1 MTRFLATLLCPGDAF
16 VDVGTH
22 IGFFSLRA
30 SSLVGKSLREPMRQG
45 LEAMMSHSLTPR
57 ILIYSVAFWPLI
69 GGVQTIVAAL
79 AGSLADGEQQPDAMT
94 VIVVTETPAN
104 PAFDKDLP
112 FRVVRKPS
120 WIELLR
126 LLGQSDVVH
135 LAGPALLPLLFC
147 LVLRKRTVVEHHGFQ
162 AICPNGLLLYEPM
175 GTSCP
180 GHFMAGR
187 YRECLKC
194 NAQRGRWKSMKLVAL
209 TFLRRWLCN
218 FVHANIAPTHW
229 LESLLRLPH
238 TSVIWHGVRETGA
251 LPDRTPGQPPT
262 FVFLGRLVTTKGV
275 HLLIEAARELRKRGC
290 ALRIIIIGE
299 GPERE
304 SLERLSQALGLRDVV
319 DFVGHLSDRDVKEVL
334 HIAVAVVMPS
344 VAGEVF
350 GLVAVETM
358 MCGRPI
364 IVPDRGSLAEVVG
377 NGGLKFRADD
387 VGDLAACMERLLRE
401 PELATTLVQL
411 SRRRTLQLFRE
422 EQMTDAHL
430 RLYRK
435 VIQ

>member
-1 MTRFLATLLCPGDAF
+1 
-16 VDVGTH
+16 
-22 IGFFSLRA
+22 
-30 SSLVGKSLREPMRQG
+30 
-45 LEAMMSHSLTPR
+45 MSHSPTPR
-57 ILIYSVAFWPLI
+57 ILIYSADFLPLI
-69 GGVQTIVAAL
+69 GGVQRIVAAL
-79 AGSLADGEQQPDAMT
+79 AGSLADGKQQSDAMT
-94 VIVVTETPAN
+94 VIVVTETPAD
-104 PAFDKDLP
+104 PAFDKNLP

-120 WIELLR
+120 WTELVH

-175 GTSCP
+175 GTSCS

-194 NAQRGRWKSMKLVAL
+194 NNQRGRCKSMKLVSL

-229 LESLLRLPH
+229 LESLLRLPN
-238 TSVIWHGVRETGA
+238 TSVIWHGVRETGT
-251 LPDRTPGQPPT
+251 LPDRMPGQPPI

-275 HLLIEAARELRKRGC
+275 HLLIEAAGELRKRGC
-290 ALRIIIIGE
+290 AFRIVIIGA

-304 SLERLSQALGLRDVV
+304 GLERLSHALGLRDVV
-319 DFVGHLSDRDVKEVL
+319 DFAGHLSDLDVKEVL
-334 HIAVAVVMPS
+334 RNAVAVVMPS

-377 NGGLKFRADD
+377 NAGLKFRADD
-387 VGDLAACMERLLRE
+387 VEDLAACMEQLLRE
-401 PELATTLVQL
+401 PEFATALVQR
-411 SRRRTLQLFRE
+411 STRRSLQLFRE
-422 EQMTDAHL
+422 EQMTGAHL